1 MLKEVLI
8 SKFSPYDV
16 QATLNKIRS
25 EVEPLI
31 QEISDLNKS
40 ITNSRNILTIY
51 EDNKLLEAK
60 MNEVNKDITKTNN
73 IIKLL
78 KNYDTNKGN
87 LKVKQAEFDS
97 YCIELIKM
105 QDELNKLEQ
114 LKNDNYQIF
123 RQLESKL
130 NNLQNNISK
139 LQRMNALYKRAE
151 LFNLHLPSTIVGE
164 IPEIEI
170 DFELKESLA
179 TEIIDQASKIQS
191 EKSKFSVEIK
201 SLLEKIN
208 IEV

>member
-1 MLKEVLI
+1 MV
-8 SKFSPYDV
+8 
-16 QATLNKIRS
+16 
-25 EVEPLI
+25 
-31 QEISDLNKS
+31 
-40 ITNSRNILTIY
+40 
-51 EDNKLLEAK
+51 AK
-60 MNEVNKDITKTNN
+60 MHPYAVEDM
-73 IIKLL
+73 
-78 KNYDTNKGN
+78 DTV
-87 LKVKQAEFDS
+87 LF
-97 YCIELIKM
+97 
-105 QDELNKLEQ
+105 KLEQ

-191 EKSKFSVEIK
+191 EKSKFSVER
-201 SLLEKIN
+201 LCCTKI
-208 IEV
+208 